1 MRPMRQ
7 RQRRSLRV
15 AASDSMATRAE
26 ADHCTLPACSFLLLI
41 SATCASSCKAKLLLH
56 LTLVNRDLTRCHQDA
71 TEA

>member
-15 AASDSMATRAE
+15 AASNSMATRAE
-26 ADHCTLPACSFLLLI
+26 ADNCTLGFLLLI
-41 SATCASSCKAKLLLH
+41 SATCASSCKAKLLMH
-56 LTLVNRDLTRCHQDA
+56 LTLANRALTRCHQDA